1 MEKKKQN
8 KSDLWVFSQSLSF
21 FKWNLIFSWNVDEF
35 LLCML
40 VGRLIHREIVKR
52 RNINQKV
59 KGILAQCQNLQ
70 SSKCLFWCCFNY
82 FSSVYI
88 FFLLW
93 HIQHLHL
100 STPHTHT
107 QDFTIVYF
115 FFFTTNIRIWKLCVY
130 SVCLLFV
137 TDFFLK
143 LLTVLF

>member
-1 MEKKKQN
+1 M
-8 KSDLWVFSQSLSF
+8 FSQSLSF

-82 FSSVYI
+82 FSSIYI
-88 FFLLW
+88 LFTVTYTTFTLKHTTHSHTGFYNCLL
-93 HIQHLHL
+93 L
-100 STPHTHT
+100 
-107 QDFTIVYF
+107 
-115 FFFTTNIRIWKLCVY
+115 FFFTTNIRIWKLCVFTMFA
-130 SVCLLFV
+130 VC
-137 TDFFLK
+137 DWFFLK
-143 LLTVLF
+143 TFNSLILKADL